1 MKISTPTAGQGVA
14 APLAGKNAVVPEG
27 QEFSRPLLLGQGQ
40 LLRGRVVGLTPEGKV
55 LLEIGGRTM
64 EARSEVA
71 LRPGSSL
78 WLEVRQSEPLWLSPA
93 DKKGTAQEFL
103 RHYFADP
110 GAMGKG
116 LRALFAP
123 NIPQEPPGAGQSG
136 LAAAF
141 AGVAQG
147 GVAAPESLLR
157 LLTLLGPGS
166 TLQPGQAGNRLRE
179 LAAQLMQARGGAGP
193 APELTALHRLGSL
206 LELQSELNAL
216 PGPSGQALFL
226 LFPCFFAMG
235 AGWGQ
240 WLFSLAQEQ
249 EGGQGE
255 RESVLSFFLEM
266 SRLGEMQVQVRVR
279 GGNLYGEFAVATE
292 QVLRHLE
299 PRLAELR
306 GLLEGL
312 GYEPV
317 LLSCRLAATSLLES
331 LKSGIEH
338 ASGLEGT
345 RIIDLL
351 A

>member
-1 MKISTPTAGQGVA
+1 MVSQGTPS
-14 APLAGKNAVVPEG
+14 PLAGKNSAVPGGED
-27 QEFSRPLLLGQGQ
+27 FSRPLLLGQGQ

-93 DKKGTAQEFL
+93 DKKGTALEFL

-116 LRALFAP
+116 LRSLFAP
-123 NIPQEPPGAGQSG
+123 NLLQEPTGPGQSG

-141 AGVAQG
+141 ADAAQG
-147 GVAAPESLLR
+147 GTAAPESLLR
-157 LLTLLGPGS
+157 LLALLGPGS
-166 TLQPGQAGNRLRE
+166 GLQPGQAGSRLRE
-179 LAAQLMQARGGAGP
+179 LAGQLMQAKGEAGP
-193 APELTALHRLGSL
+193 VPELTALHRLGSL

-249 EGGQGE
+249 EEGQGE

-279 GGNLYGEFAVATE
+279 GRSLYGEFAVATE
-292 QVLRHLE
+292 PVLHHLE
-299 PRLAELR
+299 PQLAELQ

-317 LLSCRLAATSLLES
+317 LLSCRLATTSLLES
-331 LKSGIEH
+331 LKSGIERG
-338 ASGLEGT
+338 AGLENA